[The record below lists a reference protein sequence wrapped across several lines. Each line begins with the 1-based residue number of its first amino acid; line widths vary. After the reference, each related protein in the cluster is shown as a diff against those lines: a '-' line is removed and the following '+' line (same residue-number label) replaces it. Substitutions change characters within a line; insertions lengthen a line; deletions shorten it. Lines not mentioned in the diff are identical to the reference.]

1 MIEIKLNRTPRIP
14 AILSFEMMER
24 NNGKLIYAGMDIDVT
39 SENIEK
45 IIQGFEKTLELL
57 KSYAN
62 EIGVQNEKNWN

>member
-62 EIGVQNEKNWN
+62 EIGVQNEKN

>member
-45 IIQGFEKTLELL
+45 IIQGFEKTLDML

-62 EIGVQNEKNWN
+62 EIGVQNEKN